1 VVVPYVPGRAAVQLA
16 KSTLDSKMTVTGP
29 PPSLGMTTAVLGV
42 KLVDEV
48 VWIVQK
54 HVVWPSAPEALVVQR
69 VIVAGPTTVGKYGT
83 LPFK

>member
-1 VVVPYVPGRAAVQLA
+1 MPGRAGVQLT

-42 KLVDEV
+42 KVVAAV

-54 HVVWPSAPEALVVQR
+54 HVVWPEALTAALVTQR
-69 VIVAGPTTVGKYGT
+69 VIVAGPTTVGKFET
-83 LPFK
+83 VPFE